1 MSRRNRRPPR
11 RRPRVGRVTAPTTFE
26 AALRFL
32 ADHPDPAAVVPCIM
46 PDGSQGWMPR
56 PVADLVEAMPAA
68 PAARLRRTLGKQG
81 DGATPVWAAWLATI
95 RPGVHDGA
103 APVQRPDRGS
113 QVGRRPAARQGRP
126 ACAQVR
132 CVPAVAP
139 IPADGAELGAGG
151 CCRRRGRGR

>member
-68 PAARLRRTLGKQG
+68 PAARLRRTLGELLPALWAEG
-81 DGATPVWAAWLATI
+81 MTRRNAGTVGPMDVFARSAPPDAARRWAAK
-95 RPGVHDGA
+95 H
-103 APVQRPDRGS
+103 
-113 QVGRRPAARQGRP
+113 RQ
-126 ACAQVR
+126 
-132 CVPAVAP
+132 
-139 IPADGAELGAGG
+139 
-151 CCRRRGRGR
+151 

>member
-1 MSRRNRRPPR
+1 M
-11 RRPRVGRVTAPTTFE
+11 TAPTTFE

-81 DGATPVWAAWLATI
+81 DGATPVWAAWLSDQT
-95 RPGVHDGA
+95 RPRDA
-103 APVQRPDRGS
+103 EDWQML
-113 QVGRRPAARQGRP
+113 RRLVKLTLPPA
-126 ACAQVR
+126 
-132 CVPAVAP
+132 
-139 IPADGAELGAGG
+139 
-151 CCRRRGRGR
+151 